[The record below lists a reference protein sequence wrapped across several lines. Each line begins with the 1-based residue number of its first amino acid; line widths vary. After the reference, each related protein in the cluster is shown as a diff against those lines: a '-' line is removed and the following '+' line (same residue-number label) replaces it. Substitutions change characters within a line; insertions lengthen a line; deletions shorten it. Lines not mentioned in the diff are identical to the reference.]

1 MKKKLFA
8 VLLALTMVIS
18 MTACGG
24 SSSGGGTSAEAD
36 AAFPSKDING
46 IVQWGE
52 GGGTDNVVRPL
63 CTVADGLMD
72 VNIIV
77 SNVPGGT
84 GSIATTQVHNA
95 DADGYTLLLGA
106 ENPALYQ
113 IMDISDLTY
122 DNFETV
128 LLIGSEDVSIV
139 VPKDS
144 PYNSVT
150 ELIEGAKEKDGAMIF
165 AATGEGGSQWQASG
179 LIGAV
184 TGAKFTQLPLDGDA
198 ECLTAVMGKQADVTT
213 IKSSQVMEAYEA
225 GSVKILATLTAEPV
239 DVLPGTKPIVEE
251 IPGFSEYLPFGPF
264 YGVFVREGTP
274 ENAVKALSDVF
285 IEAFNSAEYQTVLK
299 NLNIQPLGLA
309 GEEANSY
316 IENWTKST
324 AKALYSAKLIDKSPA
339 ELGLE

>member
-8 VLLALTMVIS
+8 VLMALAMILSV
-18 MTACGG
+18 TACG
-24 SSSGGGTSAEAD
+24 SSSGGGTSAGTD
-36 AAFPSKDING
+36 DAFPSKDING

-52 GGGTDNVVRPL
+52 GGGTDNLVRPL

-77 SNVPGGT
+77 SNVTGGT
-84 GSIATTQVHNA
+84 GSIATTQVYNA

-113 IMDISDLTY
+113 IMDISELTY
-122 DNFETV
+122 DNFETI

-150 ELIEGAKEKDGAMIF
+150 ELIEAAKAADGSMIF
-165 AATGEGGSQWQASG
+165 AATGEGGSQWQAAG

-184 TGAKFTQLPLDGDA
+184 TGAEFTQLPLDGDGD
-198 ECLTAVMGKQADVTT
+198 CLTAVMGKQADVTT

-225 GSVKILATLTAEPV
+225 GTVKILATLTAEPV

-251 IPGFSEYLPFGPF
+251 IPDFAEYLPFGPF
-264 YGVFVREGTP
+264 YGIFVKEGTP
-274 ENAVKALSDVF
+274 DNVIEALSDVF
-285 IEAFNSAEYQTVLK
+285 MEAFNSDEYQNVLK
-299 NLNIQPLGLA
+299 NLNIQPLGLV
-309 GEEANSY
+309 GDEANTY
-316 IENWTKST
+316 INDWTKST
-324 AKALYSAKLIDKSPA
+324 AKALYNAKLIDKSPA
-339 ELGLE
+339 DLGLE